1 MKKSRL
7 IIGVIALAGF
17 SYLGLS
23 AFQQTLT
30 PYVSFAEARAAEGK
44 NVQVTG
50 DLPENRLSWYSNDEN
65 RTFLF
70 YMIEADTG
78 DTLLIA
84 YDSVKPATFDEAIGI
99 VAIGAFDGTRFQAN
113 QVLTKCP
120 SKYEAQDPAE
130 HDRATENK

>member
-1 MKKSRL
+1 MKKSRI

-30 PYVSFAEARAAEGK
+30 PYMSFAEARAAEGK
-44 NVQVTG
+44 SVQITG
-50 DLPENRLSWYSNDEN
+50 DLREDRLSWYSDDES

-70 YMIEADTG
+70 YMIESDTG
-78 DTLLIA
+78 DTFLIA
-84 YDSVKPATFDEAIGI
+84 YDGVKPSTFDDAIGI
-99 VAIGAFDGTRFQAN
+99 VAMGTFDGTRFQAD

-120 SKYEAQDPAE
+120 SKYEGQDPDE
-130 HDRATENK
+130 HDRAEESK